1 MFFIS
6 VSRNAEA
13 DVALSVRQ
21 GQYPRRRRL
30 MERYLLLLLSVCWV
44 KLEMSG
50 MSDECF
56 SEEEDFIFPITI
68 HPDVSG

>member
-1 MFFIS
+1 M
-6 VSRNAEA
+6 V
-13 DVALSVRQ
+13 LSVRQ

-44 KLEMSG
+44 KFEMSG
-50 MSDECF
+50 MSDEGF

>member
-1 MFFIS
+1 
-6 VSRNAEA
+6 
-13 DVALSVRQ
+13 
-21 GQYPRRRRL
+21 
-30 MERYLLLLLSVCWV
+30 MERYLLLLLTVCWV
-44 KLEMSG
+44 KFEMSG